1 MGLLCINIL
10 GNKDACLLVVVVPI
24 EWGGELVL
32 VGQRTIRINNTFVIT
47 DGTFIQRRRSTL

>member
-24 EWGGELVL
+24 EWGG
-32 VGQRTIRINNTFVIT
+32 VGTCGPAYNTHQQHIRYNGWHIHPTA
-47 DGTFIQRRRSTL
+47 